1 MTTNIVKA
9 DEKNL
14 KQFINFPYELYKDEP
29 LWIGEVKMD
38 VKHMLTEYPFWDHA
52 DKQLFLAYQDG
63 RVAGRIA
70 AVINRVH
77 NEKWNEK
84 CGMFGFFDCIDDEEV
99 SSALFAA
106 AKNWLKQR
114 GMEFIRGPFNPS
126 INHICGLLTEDFS
139 NEPFI
144 MMPYNFPYYEKLV
157 KAAGFEKVKDLLAFE
172 RNKYDK
178 FSTRFEKIIQ
188 RASRGQN
195 NIVMR
200 PLDVKN
206 LEREAMIVRDIY
218 NAAWAQNWG
227 SLPVSEDEMAELAK
241 QLKMVVNKKLTCV
254 AEVDGVPAGFYICL
268 PNLNRVLKILKGSL
282 WNPVRIARALLA
294 WRKIRDTRLV
304 MLGVIPEYR
313 KRGLDLLLIKHI
325 VEGGVAAG
333 YDMSEMS
340 WLLEDNL
347 NIINV
352 VKECGGREMKRRYR
366 IFQSTL

>member
-1 MTTNIVKA
+1 MTNIVNV

-14 KQFINFPYELYKDEP
+14 KHFIDFPYELYKDEP
-29 LWIGEVKMD
+29 LWIAELKMD
-38 VKHMLTEYPFWDHA
+38 VKHLLTKDPFWSHA
-52 DKQLFLAYQDG
+52 DKQLFLAYKDG
-63 RVAGRIA
+63 KPAGRIA

-84 CGMFGFFDCIDDEEV
+84 CGMFGFFDCVDDEEV

-106 AKNWLKQR
+106 AKNRLKQR

-126 INHICGLLTEDFS
+126 VNHTCGLLVEDFS
-139 NEPFI
+139 NAPFI
-144 MMPYNFPYYEKLV
+144 MMPYNFPYYEKLI
-157 KAAGFEKVKDLLAFE
+157 KAAGLEKVKDLLAFE

-178 FSTRFEKIIQ
+178 FSPRFEKIIA
-188 RASRGQN
+188 RAARGQG
-195 NIVMR
+195 NILMR

-206 LEREAMIVRDIY
+206 LEREAMLIREIY

-227 SLPVSEDEMAELAK
+227 SLPVSEPEMAELAK
-241 QLKMVVNKKLTCV
+241 QLKPVVNKKLTCV

-268 PNLNRVLKILKGSL
+268 PNLNHVLKILKGSL
-282 WNPVRIARALLA
+282 KNPVNILRALLA
-294 WRKIRDTRLV
+294 WRKIKDTRLV
-304 MLGVIPEYR
+304 MLGVTPEYR

-333 YDMSEMS
+333 YHMAEMS
-340 WLLEDNL
+340 WLLEDNA

-352 VKECGGREMKRRYR
+352 VKEGGGREMKRRYR
-366 IFQSTL
+366 IFQAGL